1 MVNSKENNKKWHGA
15 DVKARFRKSE
25 NNSAQVSSSHL
36 KITSLTINIKHDV
49 SLVSLKVKYKV
60 LRLESELKVW
70 NNISH
75 TLLHFT
81 YIQMSR
87 ALKGRT
93 FKVKL

>member
-15 DVKARFRKSE
+15 DVKARFRKLE

-36 KITSLTINIKHDV
+36 KITSLTINITHDV
-49 SLVSLKVKYKV
+49 SLVSLIKYKV